1 MSSAKQG
8 NYLKTK
14 MAISGRSDDFVVVAS
29 VDVLNASKNVNLFEN
44 RTVKFK

>member
-14 MAISGRSDDFVVVAS
+14 MAISDGSDDFVAVAS
-29 VDVLNASKNVNLFEN
+29 VDVLNTSKNVNLVEN
-44 RTVKFK
+44 GTVNCK